1 MQLED
6 MILISVDDHVVEPP
20 DLFEGHLTDE
30 WKDKAPK
37 VTTLPS
43 GCDVWEFNG
52 RQLPNIGLN
61 AVVGR
66 VPAEYGVEPTQYAQL
81 RKGCYDIDA
90 RVEDMNVNGV
100 LAQICFPSFPGFVGQ
115 LWAECAKGGDPEL
128 ARVMLQAYNDWH
140 IDEWCGTHPGRMI
153 PLCLPALWDPKLMA
167 EEVHRVA
174 RKGCKTVNFS
184 ENPEKLGFP
193 SLHNEYWDPY
203 WKACSDEGMVV
214 CIHIGSAG
222 GMNFSTMDSPID
234 AMITTTPMSIGNL
247 AADLVFSNVLRRFPD
262 IKFALSEGGI
272 GWVPYFYERSDYVYT
287 HHHAWTHQDFG
298 KKENGEPKLPSDVFK
313 ERLLNC
319 FIDDPVGVKMR
330 EQIGID
336 TIMWECD
343 YPHSDTTWPEA
354 PERLWEHFEGIDISD
369 EDINKMTHLNAMREF
384 NYELPFPKEECTVGA
399 LRKLSPNVDTS
410 LMEGMG
416 GNPAVEGNRI
426 VLAEDVVN
434 QLASAFVQK

>member
-6 MILISVDDHVVEPP
+6 MVLISVDDHVVEPP
-20 DLFEGHLTDE
+20 TMFDQHLTAE
-30 WKDKAPK
+30 WKTKAPK
-37 VTTLPS
+37 VERLES
-43 GCDVWEFNG
+43 GCDVWTFNG
-52 RQLPNIGLN
+52 QKLPNIGLN

-66 VPAEYGVEPTQYAQL
+66 VPEEYGVEPTSFDQL

-90 RVEDMNVNGV
+90 RVADMNVNGV

-115 LWAECAKGGDPEL
+115 LWAACEDREL

-174 RKGCKTVNFS
+174 RKGCTTVNFS

-203 WKACSDEGMVV
+203 WKACSEEGMVV

-234 AMITTTPMSIGNL
+234 AMITTTPMSIANL
-247 AADLVFSNVLRRFPD
+247 AADLVFSDVLRRFPD
-262 IKFALSEGGI
+262 LKFALSEGGI
-272 GWVPYFYERSDYVYT
+272 GWVPYFYERADYCYQ
-287 HHHAWTHQDFG
+287 HHHAWTNQDFG
-298 KKENGEPKLPSDVFK
+298 KKENGEDRLPSDVFK
-313 ERLLNC
+313 ARLLNC
-319 FIDDPVGVKMR
+319 FIDDRIGVKLR
-330 EQIGID
+330 NTIGID

-343 YPHSDTTWPEA
+343 YPHSDTTWPQA
-354 PERLWEHFEGIDISD
+354 PEKLWEHFEGTDITD
-369 EDINKMTHLNAMREF
+369 EEINKITHLNAIREF
-384 NYELPFPKEECTVGA
+384 RYEFAPEMPKEKASVGE
-399 LRKLSPNVDTS
+399 LRKLAVDVDTT
-410 LMEGMG
+410 LMKGMG
-416 GNPAVEGNRI
+416 GQPPVEGHRI